1 MIDVPLVPPFLLLD
15 RYEITAEIGR
25 GGNAV
30 VFRAH
35 DRVLDRAV
43 AVKVLRDDSLSSD
56 TLVRFR
62 QEVQVTARLEHAHI
76 LHVYDTGEYEGRPF
90 IVMELASGRSLHERL
105 EREGQLPIMDALQIT
120 RDVGLALAH
129 AHARRVVHRD
139 VKPENILLA
148 SGGAILGDFGI
159 ARVTTEDIA
168 RKITSTGTAVGTVLY
183 MSPEQLCAEPNIDE
197 RSDQYSLACVLYE
210 MLAGVRPHISA
221 SFAGLRMLRMTGQH
235 SPVSAHRPRVSP
247 AVNDAI
253 TTAMSPLVADRFRN
267 MDEFLAALGV
277 GASTEFQIADVSGVE
292 PAGGS
297 AGVMRSDSGGPAVT
311 PSVGTVS
318 SRFSALPV
326 WQRWAIAAIVL
337 TAIVAGG
344 LMVAQRRDPQLSRA
358 LERADGTVE
367 IVLRGPVASGDTAS
381 PSHRLHTALKA
392 ELGSWDALRLVERS
406 SGSNGRTVT
415 INPSVNAIADSV
427 RIQVVMEPN
436 VASGAVPISMM
447 VAAKDLRAPTTISA
461 SLARRILLRHTDPT
475 LSLADVPGLDALPG
489 RSLSTL
495 QAYVRGFS
503 ALRVGRLDTAA
514 ATFRAAARGGSPYP
528 HAEYWAAQSGAWL
541 APKEAATWRPMA
553 DNAVRAGT
561 LRGTD
566 SLLAVA
572 LRHVLQ
578 AEFPEACAAY
588 RVATA
593 REPDSFTA
601 WYGLGDCQRLDSL
614 VVNRPEGLRFRSSH
628 WSALDAY
635 RRAVDLA
642 PTSAW
647 LSALFDPIM
656 WTTYAAAGRS
666 RVGYVRLKPRD
677 LLAALPSLVVDTI
690 GFIPLPVSEFNSMGQ
705 RSVPTTLIGALRRGR
720 VVARDLTARWVKQF
734 PESPDAWFQR
744 AVALEL
750 DGQISVGVDVASAD
764 NALDRVEIGRPSPEM
779 RARIAV
785 ARTRLALRRG
795 DVKLA
800 QQIARDATGRAVTSP
815 LAVRVV
821 LAPLAG
827 FLGDVAL
834 AARLSAGDN
843 DVAEALPT
851 SLVDSLKSFGLYATL
866 GICTGLAEQQKEL
879 DRLFN
884 SSIAAAELNVQRAAR
899 LGSLYRLAVPCLGP
913 GIRSEFTP
921 SLPLDFA
928 FVALAAGNRAEAR
941 RVLGDLRANRTGA
954 TFATISWDFLFAE
967 SWALVQ
973 AGDTAN
979 ARAQLVGALD
989 DIASMSLYTLDQM
1002 AQAAGLR
1009 RGLLLLR
1016 DISSA
1021 KDGASG
1027 SEKRWVER
1035 ARELTA
1041 TLAKE

>member
-76 LHVYDTGEYEGRPF
+76 LHVYDTGEYEGRPY

-235 SPVSAHRPRVSP
+235 LPVSAHRPRVSP

-253 TTAMSPLVADRFRN
+253 ITAMSPLVADRFRN
-267 MDEFLAALGV
+267 MDAFLAALGV
-277 GASTEFQIADVSGVE
+277 GASAEFQIADASDVRS
-292 PAGGS
+292 AGGD
-297 AGVMRSDSGGPAVT
+297 AGAMRSDVGSPAVT
-311 PSVGTVS
+311 PSAGTIAT
-318 SRFSALPV
+318 RFAALPV
-326 WQRWAIAAIVL
+326 WQRWTIAAIVL
-337 TAIVAGG
+337 AAMVVGG
-344 LMVAQRRDPQLSRA
+344 LMVARRGYQRLSTA
-358 LERADGTVE
+358 LERADGTLEV
-367 IVLRGPVASGDTAS
+367 VLRGAVASGDTMS
-381 PSHRLHTALKA
+381 SSHRLHAALRA

-406 SGSNGRTVT
+406 SASDRGTLT
-415 INPSVNAIADSV
+415 INPSVNVIADSV
-427 RIQVVMEPN
+427 RIQVDIQPSVTGG
-436 VASGAVPISMM
+436 VVPISMM
-447 VAAKDLRAPTTISA
+447 VAAQDLRAPTSIAA
-461 SLARRILLRHTDPT
+461 SLARRILLRHIAPT

-495 QAYVRGFS
+495 QAYVRGFT
-503 ALRVGRLDTAA
+503 ALRAGTLDTAA
-514 ATFRAAARGGSPYP
+514 AAFRAAARGGSTYPY
-528 HAEYWAAQSGAWL
+528 AEYWAAQSGAWS
-541 APKEAATWRPMA
+541 APNEGSSWRRMA

-572 LRHVLQ
+572 LRHVLH
-578 AEFPEACAAY
+578 AEFPEACDAY
-588 RVATA
+588 RAATA
-593 REPDSFTA
+593 RDPGSFTA

-614 VVNRPEGLRFRSSH
+614 VVNRPEGVRFRSSH

-656 WTTYAAAGRS
+656 RTTYAAAGRS
-666 RVGYVRLKPRD
+666 RVGYTRLKSRD
-677 LLAALPSLVVDTI
+677 LLAALPSLFADTI
-690 GFIPLPVSEFNSMGQ
+690 GFIPLPVSEFSGMGQ
-705 RSVPTTLIGALRRGR
+705 RSVPTTLIAALRRGR

-734 PESPDAWFQR
+734 PDSPEAWLQR

-750 DGQISVGVDVASAD
+750 DGQISTGVDVAGAD
-764 NALDRVEIGRPSPEM
+764 NALDRVETGRPSAEM

-800 QQIARDATGRAVTSP
+800 MQIARDATGKAVTSP
-815 LAVRVV
+815 LSVRVV

-827 FLGDVAL
+827 FLGDVPL
-834 AARLSAGDN
+834 AARLGAGDN

-851 SLVDSLKSFGLYATL
+851 SLVDSLKSFSLNATI
-866 GICTGLAEQQKEL
+866 GICAGLAEQRKEL

-884 SSIAAAELNVQRAAR
+884 GIIAAAELNAQRAAR

-913 GIRSEFTP
+913 EIRSEFTP
-921 SLPLDFA
+921 TLPLDSA

-941 RVLGDLRANRTGA
+941 RVLGDLRANRRGA

-973 AGDTAN
+973 AGDTAI

-989 DIASMSLYTLDQM
+989 DISSMSLYTLDQM

-1016 DISSA
+1016 DITSA
-1021 KDGASG
+1021 KGGASG
-1027 SEKRWVER
+1027 SEKQWVER
-1035 ARELTA
+1035 ARDLTA